1 MKLIVCVDRNYG
13 IGRDNSLLV
22 RIPEDMKYFRATTLN
37 KVVVMGRKTLESFP
51 NGLPL
56 SNRVNI
62 VLTTNP
68 DYSKKDAIITHSMDE
83 LDEILKDYDD
93 DEVFV
98 IGGESV
104 YRALLDR
111 CDEAYVTKVD
121 YEYEAD
127 AFFPDLDKDDDWK
140 LVAESEEH
148 TYFDICYTFCVYRR
162 K

>member
-22 RIPEDMKYFRATTLN
+22 RIPEDMKYFRAATLN

-68 DYSKKDAIITHSMDE
+68 DYSKKDAIIAHSMDE

-111 CDEAYVTKVD
+111 
-121 YEYEAD
+121 
-127 AFFPDLDKDDDWK
+127 
-140 LVAESEEH
+140 
-148 TYFDICYTFCVYRR
+148 
-162 K
+162 

>member
-56 SNRVNI
+56 SDRVNI

-68 DYSKKDAIITHSMDE
+68 DYTKKDAIIAHSVDE

-98 IGGESV
+98 IGGESI

-127 AFFPDLDKDDDWK
+127 AFFPDLDKDDEWK
-140 LVAESEEH
+140 LAAESEEH